1 MSLSRMM
8 RNGSPL
14 EYLVMTE
21 SRGFVRLRP
30 EGRVSKTAKIF
41 LGSGPKAPMI
51 ECLLVDYSP
60 GGACLQLEK
69 YIDIPERFE
78 LLYGTTRKRCRAA
91 WKRGLRIG
99 VVF

>member
-1 MSLSRMM
+1 
-8 RNGSPL
+8 
-14 EYLVMTE
+14 MTE
-21 SRGFVRLRP
+21 SRLFVRMRP
-30 EGRVSKTAKIF
+30 EGRISKTCKIF
-41 LGSGPKAPMI
+41 LPGPKAPVI

-69 YIDIPERFE
+69 YVDLPERFE
-78 LLYGTTRKRCRAA
+78 ILYGTTRKRCRAA